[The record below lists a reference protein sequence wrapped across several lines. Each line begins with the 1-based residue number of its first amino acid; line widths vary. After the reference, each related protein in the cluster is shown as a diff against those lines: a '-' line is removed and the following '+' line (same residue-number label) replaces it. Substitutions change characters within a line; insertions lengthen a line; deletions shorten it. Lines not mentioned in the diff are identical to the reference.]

1 MPSVVK
7 SIIQQN
13 ILFGKVIGLSKIGLR
28 QVPCVQVRCPQ
39 NEFNSY
45 LKKYHV
51 KSYDYWAVDTGNKV
65 KIGDSILIKTL
76 SKEIEK
82 PSIDINHQVD
92 RIVFKFGNVVD
103 PVTGKRVIERKFVDE
118 IELEQKLVKSI
129 VEEPEEE
136 ELPQGF
142 AKLREVQKQKISEEH
157 SKPTN
162 I

>member
-1 MPSVVK
+1 MPSVIK
-7 SIIQQN
+7 TIIQQD

-39 NEFNSY
+39 NEFNEY

-51 KSYDYWAVDTGNKV
+51 KGYDYWAVDTGNKV
-65 KIGDSILIKTL
+65 KIGDSVLIKTL
-76 SKEIEK
+76 SKEIER
-82 PSIDINHQVD
+82 PSIEIKHQID

-103 PVTGKRVIERKFVDE
+103 PVTGKRVIESKFVDE
-118 IELEQKLVKSI
+118 IELEKKLVKTI
-129 VEEPEEE
+129 VEESEE

-157 SKPTN
+157 LKSTN